1 MLFSTL
7 RCSYGGARDA
17 PIVFYCAVGERS
29 AMAVSIALAGGV
41 KSVMHLVGGFE
52 AYKDVTNPFL
62 RKTNSFNE

>member
-29 AMAVSIALAGGV
+29 AMAVSIALANGV
-41 KSVMHLVGGFE
+41 KNVMHLVGGFE
-52 AYKDVTNPFL
+52 AYKDVTNPFF
-62 RKTNSFNE
+62 TTATS